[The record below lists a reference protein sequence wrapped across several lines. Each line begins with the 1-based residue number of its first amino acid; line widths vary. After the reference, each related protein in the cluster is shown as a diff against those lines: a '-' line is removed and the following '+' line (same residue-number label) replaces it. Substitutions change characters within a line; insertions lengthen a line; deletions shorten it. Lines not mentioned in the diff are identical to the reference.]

1 MGTGKE
7 TRKET
12 RKNKSKIPPEVL
24 AGHLLNMRSLGQMC
38 FMEIRTGRS
47 VEHALVEDP
56 ALVKILQKLHLE
68 SVVSLKGRWQEHQ
81 GRREMLVSEA
91 EVLAEAQA
99 PPPVE
104 LAKPKVMAGLNVNTL
119 LSMRPLT
126 LRSPLVRSVFE
137 VQEAITIAFAEYA
150 RSEGCRQIISPKLVA
165 SGTEGGAQLFH
176 VDYFGRKAYL
186 AQSPQ
191 FYKQMMVGVFE
202 RVFEIGAVY
211 RAEEHDTARHINEF
225 VSLDVELGF
234 VTEIEQ
240 LMAFEQGLIRHVFAR
255 VTELCPE
262 ALALHGVSLP
272 SASEIAFAQ
281 IEFAEALHL
290 LAGLGIQMP
299 KDEPDLN
306 GQGERALC
314 EYFAR
319 EHGKPFVFVTAYPQR
334 VRPFYARTLE
344 SGGAE
349 PLTHSFDL
357 LYQGLEITTG
367 GLRIHE
373 PEVLEAAIK
382 NRGMPLET
390 FNDYLMAFKHG
401 MPPHGGFAIG
411 LERLT
416 AQILGLPSV
425 KQASLFPRDINR
437 LSP

>member
-1 MGTGKE
+1 MEARELEILK
-7 TRKET
+7 
-12 RKNKSKIPPEVL
+12 
-24 AGHLLNMRSLGQMC
+24 GHLLNMRSLGQMC
-38 FMEIRTGRS
+38 FMEIRTSRNIEYAI
-47 VEHALVEDP
+47 VEEP
-56 ALVKILQKLHLE
+56 SLVKVLQKLHLE
-68 SVVSLKGRWQEHQ
+68 SVVMLKGRWQIHQ
-81 GRREMLVSEA
+81 GRREMLVAEA
-91 EVLAEAQA
+91 EIIAEAQA

-104 LAKPKVMAGLNVNTL
+104 LAKSKVMAGLNVNTL

-126 LRSPLVRSVFE
+126 LRSPLVRSIFT
-137 VQEAITIAFAEYA
+137 VQEAITLAFAEYA

-240 LMAFEQGLIRHVFAR
+240 LMAFEQGLIRHIFAR
-255 VTELCPE
+255 VAELCPE
-262 ALALHGVSLP
+262 ALALHGVKLP
-272 SASEIAFAQ
+272 EPKEICFAR
-281 IEFAEALHL
+281 IEFNEALQL
-290 LAGLGIQMP
+290 LASLGIQMP
-299 KDEPDLN
+299 KGEPDLN
-306 GQGERALC
+306 GEGERALC
-314 EYFAR
+314 KYFAQK
-319 EHGKPFVFVTAYPQR
+319 EGKQFVFVTAYPQR
-334 VRPFYARTLE
+334 VRPFYAMPLQE
-344 SGGAE
+344 SGTNE
-349 PLTHSFDL
+349 ILTHSFDL
-357 LYQGLEITTG
+357 LYEGLEITTG

-373 PEVLEAAIK
+373 VQKLEQAIQS
-382 NRGMPLET
+382 RGMPLAT
-390 FNDYLMAFKHG
+390 FSDYLMAFKHG

-416 AQILGLPSV
+416 AQILRLPSV